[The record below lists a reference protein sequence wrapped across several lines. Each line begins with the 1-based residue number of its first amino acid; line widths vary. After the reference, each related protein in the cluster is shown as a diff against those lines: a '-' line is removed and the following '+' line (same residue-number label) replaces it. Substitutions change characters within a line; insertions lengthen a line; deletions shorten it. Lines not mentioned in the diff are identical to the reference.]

1 MDMPLLLFL
10 RECTLDDVTTIPILV
25 GYVISIC
32 ATEVAQ
38 RVAFNTKTSLTK

>member
-1 MDMPLLLFL
+1 MEMLLLLFL
-10 RECTLDDVTTIPILV
+10 REWALDDVTTIPILV

-38 RVAFNTKTSLTK
+38 RVAFDTQPSLTK